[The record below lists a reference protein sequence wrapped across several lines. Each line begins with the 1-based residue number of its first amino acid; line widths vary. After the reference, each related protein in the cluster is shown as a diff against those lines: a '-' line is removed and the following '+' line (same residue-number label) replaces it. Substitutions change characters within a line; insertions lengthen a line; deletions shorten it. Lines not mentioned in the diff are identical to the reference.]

1 MPNLDSWINQNNS
14 NESEENIDTNTISN
28 RFENHLLYI
37 KDEYQKLIRRVTR
50 QYIPTSYILLAM
62 KNMMKKILLFNSLW
76 IRMFN

>member
-37 KDEYQKLIRRVTR
+37 KDEHQKLIRRVTR
-50 QYIPTSYILLAM
+50 QYIPHLTYY
-62 KNMMKKILLFNSLW
+62 
-76 IRMFN
+76 